1 MASHS
6 KNGLW
11 RDKLVSRP
19 FVSVTPENSTN
30 LRLSYARILLSTSVP
45 PVSFASGDR
54 EIGFICLGVKLW
66 GPWAPVDSIRRI

>member
-19 FVSVTPENSTN
+19 FVSVTPEN
-30 LRLSYARILLSTSVP
+30 LRLSCARILLSTSVP